1 MAVNIRSIKI
11 AVISVLV
18 LAISIGGVIFAG
30 YLVKLDREIRDRFAG
45 ARWALPAQVYAA
57 PQELSAGLPLN
68 SGDLVHELQRLGYRY
83 DARLE
88 MTGTCSA
95 RSARAEANSRGSHFW
110 VVAVGRG

>member
-45 ARWALPAQVYAA
+45 ARWALPAQAYAA
-57 PQELSAGLPLN
+57 PQELYAGLPLN
-68 SGDLVHELQRLGYRY
+68 SGDLVHELQRLGYRD

-88 MTGTCSA
+88 MTGT
-95 RSARAEANSRGSHFW
+95 RSAERRVGKECVSTCRSRCERCH
-110 VVAVGRG
+110 